1 MRDEIFPHVSYMA
14 IDKSKLFSLFDNIK
28 QEHRDADGNVIVKQR
43 TRNSDVLIVDGTNSF
58 IRTWTVVPTLNDN
71 GEHVGGVS
79 GFLTSLGYAIKL
91 LTPTRVI
98 VVFDGKGGSQRRRSI
113 YPDYKAGR
121 KPIKRL
127 NRQYDDLLD
136 DVGEEKNMYHQMS
149 ILADFLT
156 SLPVT
161 VLSIDYIEADDVI
174 AYLAHHVFSKPEE
187 KVTIMSADK
196 DFYQLINEHVSVWS
210 PVKKKVYG
218 VRDIVNEYG
227 IYPQNFVFSRVLE
240 GDKSDNIDGIKGI
253 GRKTAIKRFPMLTES
268 TQVDLEKL
276 LGYAMD
282 RANENAVYAK
292 VTEQSDKVTRNHLLM
307 QLSEPSISGALQMRI
322 LDSTKT
328 YYELNKFTFV
338 QKLTK
343 YSMHNSIPNHHVWIQ
358 EVFYPL
364 SVFKD

>member
-1 MRDEIFPHVSYMA
+1 MA

-28 QEHRDADGNVIVKQR
+28 QEHRDACGNVVIKQR
-43 TRNSDVLIVDGTNSF
+43 TRNSDVLIIDGTNRF
-58 IRTWTVVPTLNDN
+58 ISTFCVTPTLNDN

-79 GFLTSLGYAIKL
+79 GFLTSIGYAIKL
-91 LTPTRVI
+91 LSPTRVI
-98 VVFDGKGGSQRRRSI
+98 IVFDGKGGSQRRRAI

-127 NRQYDDLLD
+127 NRQYDDMVD
-136 DVGEEKNMYHQMS
+136 SAGEEKNMYYQMS

-174 AYLAHHVFSKPEE
+174 AYLAHHVFSKSDE

-196 DFYQLINEHVSVWS
+196 DFYQLINERVNVWS

-218 VRDIVNEYG
+218 VQDIVNEYG
-227 IYPQNFVFSRVLE
+227 IYPQNFVFYRVLE

-268 TQVDLEKL
+268 TQLDLEKL
-276 LGYAMD
+276 IGYATD
-282 RANENAVYAK
+282 RSNENAIYAK
-292 VTEQSDKVTRNHLLM
+292 VVEGADKVTRNHTLM

-322 LDSTKT
+322 LDSVKTK
-328 YYELNKFTFV
+328 YDLNKFAFV

-343 YSMHNSIPNHHVWIQ
+343 YSMHNSIPNHHVWVQ